1 MRAILHI
8 DGASRGNPGPA
19 AIGVVIA
26 DEDGTVLAQ
35 VSEYIGQATNNVAE
49 YKALL
54 RGLKEAE
61 RLGVESLLI
70 YGDSQLMIRQMNR
83 EYRVRHPGLLPLY
96 NQAQDLVRVFRDVS
110 FVHVPREKNASADE
124 LANRALDKMAR
135 KETPLTKEALCKG
148 TGMKVTKMSP
158 EIMDTSSE
166 EPKSQ
171 RLLSVPQVLLIQ
183 AVINPGSELSC
194 HKSDTDTF
202 FHVLSGNGCMVVL
215 EEEIY
220 MKAGETVFVPRHA
233 HHMIKV
239 AGEKPLKVLVGRIPN
254 PEGEEHESVNS
265 D

>member
-61 RLGVESLLI
+61 RLGAESLLI

-96 NQAQDLVRVFRDVS
+96 NQAQDLVRVFAM
-110 FVHVPREKNASADE
+110 FLLCMYHEK
-124 LANRALDKMAR
+124 KMPLPTSWLTEPWIKWPVR
-135 KETPLTKEALCKG
+135 KLP
-148 TGMKVTKMSP
+148 P
-158 EIMDTSSE
+158 
-166 EPKSQ
+166 
-171 RLLSVPQVLLIQ
+171 
-183 AVINPGSELSC
+183 
-194 HKSDTDTF
+194 
-202 FHVLSGNGCMVVL
+202 
-215 EEEIY
+215 
-220 MKAGETVFVPRHA
+220 
-233 HHMIKV
+233 
-239 AGEKPLKVLVGRIPN
+239 
-254 PEGEEHESVNS
+254 
-265 D
+265 